1 MGWEE
6 MRGRALRLPVKA
18 HTSRAALRMG
28 LGVVVPLIV
37 EALILKGKDR
47 DEIKS
52 CQWAAVTV
60 VMTAEPML
68 GQV

>member
-1 MGWEE
+1 
-6 MRGRALRLPVKA
+6 
-18 HTSRAALRMG
+18 MG